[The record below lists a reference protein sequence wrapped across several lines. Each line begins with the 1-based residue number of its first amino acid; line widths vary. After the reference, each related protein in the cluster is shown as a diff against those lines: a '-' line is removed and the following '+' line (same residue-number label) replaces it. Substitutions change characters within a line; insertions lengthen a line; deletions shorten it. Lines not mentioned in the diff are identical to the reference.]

1 MQAAP
6 FPPQPAA
13 HFSAHDAACAKLEP
27 EKVIKQNIVTAPSNL
42 DTFSSLE
49 LAARKLPPYS
59 NIILLFKQ
67 IDEARRIATNIAKLP
82 ELAQIEIAPTA

>member
-13 HFSAHDAACAKLEP
+13 HFSAHDAAKLEP

-49 LAARKLPPYS
+49 LAGRKLPPYS

>member
-1 MQAAP
+1 LLQLLMQAAP

-27 EKVIKQNIVTAPSNL
+27 EKVIKQNIVT
-42 DTFSSLE
+42 TFSSLE
-49 LAARKLPPYS
+49 LAGRKLPPYS